1 MATVPSSVLE
11 GRWKNMSL
19 SQTAALC
26 SLTCCCLCVVWGFLF
41 AWFLFG
47 GGTLLKNF
55 LVYKAEFGRQVTV

>member
-11 GRWKNMSL
+11 GRWKNVSL
-19 SQTAALC
+19 SQAAALC

-47 GGTLLKNF
+47 GGTLFKNF